1 MDVERR
7 QAGGQTADRL
17 GDEETLAG
25 RPARRELD
33 RADAGRKG
41 GSRLLGAVQIGL
53 EGLRLGGR
61 GEGKGSNCGEQGF
74 TREGFTRED
83 FMVRRLSNISL
94 VSETRRR
101 DWKRRT
107 TLPH

>member
-7 QAGGQTADRL
+7 QAGGQTADGL
-17 GDEETLAG
+17 GDEQTLAG

-61 GEGKGSNCGEQGF
+61 GEGKDSNCGEQGSQGE
-74 TREGFTRED
+74 RGLHERG
-83 FMVRRLSNISL
+83 L
-94 VSETRRR
+94 
-101 DWKRRT
+101 
-107 TLPH
+107 HG